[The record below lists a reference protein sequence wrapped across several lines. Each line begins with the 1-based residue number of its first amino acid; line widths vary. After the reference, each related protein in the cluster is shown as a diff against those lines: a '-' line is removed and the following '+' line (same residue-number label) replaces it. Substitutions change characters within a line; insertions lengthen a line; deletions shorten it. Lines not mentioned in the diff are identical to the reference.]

1 MLKSLKSRKKKEKK
15 SFGRRSWGRSSGIS
29 KSMLSSWVKPWGMN
43 GPARVKFLDVI
54 VMNQLTSVDQQK
66 FIWVD
71 YGIFFYASLS
81 WHKLGYLGI
90 VIHSPFTIIPS
101 WQELYQQRQ
110 GVTEQTGDLN
120 IRNEGL
126 NGGAI
131 LAIPCFFWEFN
142 MAWCWKIPHM
152 FMFI

>member
-1 MLKSLKSRKKKEKK
+1 MLKSRKKKHTVLDKANLEAGPRAFPNQCFHPGWSHKEN
-15 SFGRRSWGRSSGIS
+15 SW
-29 KSMLSSWVKPWGMN
+29 
-43 GPARVKFLDVI
+43 PAGVKFLDVI
-54 VMNQLTSVDQQK
+54 VMNQLTWVDQQK

-71 YGIFFYASLS
+71 YGRFFYASLS

-101 WQELYQQRQ
+101 WQELHQQRQ

-142 MAWCWKIPHM
+142 MAWC
-152 FMFI
+152 